1 MDIPIYY
8 SILYN
13 NNTIYNTPYC
23 NMQAWYKNN
32 DTNKNNNNKKQHS
45 DKIHMKRNN
54 ICLSWNTHN
63 INQYNIL
70 LYCGLQWITP
80 F

>member
-32 DTNKNNNNKKQHS
+32 DTNKNNNNKK
-45 DKIHMKRNN
+45 
-54 ICLSWNTHN
+54 
-63 INQYNIL
+63 
-70 LYCGLQWITP
+70 
-80 F
+80 